1 MIHSM
6 QAAIITGPGQAGLTE
21 IPIPDPGSG
30 DLLIRVE
37 GCGVCPSNLP
47 LWQGRPWFT
56 YPAPPGNPGH
66 EGWGTVEATGH
77 GVKGFAEG
85 DRVTFLSSQAY
96 AEYDLVPAEAAVKLP
111 SSLDGKAFPGEP
123 VGCAVNVF
131 RRSQIRADQTVAV
144 IGAGFLGIIF
154 TALAAAQG
162 ANVVAITRRRA
173 SLDLAKKYGAAE
185 SVTLDDHQGIIDR
198 LNKITGGKGCDRV
211 IEATG
216 HQWPLDLAG
225 ELVGERGTLVIAG
238 YHQDGPR
245 QVNLQQWNWK
255 GIDVI
260 NAHERDRKVY
270 LEGIREGIRAAES
283 GLFRL
288 DDLVTHDFSLR
299 ELDKAYAAIT
309 ERPEGFIKG
318 IIRM

>member
-6 QAAIITGPGQAGLTE
+6 QAAVITGPGQAGLTE

-123 VGCAVNVF
+123 VGCAFNVF
-131 RRSQIRADQTVAV
+131 RRSQIRTGQTVAV

-154 TALAAAQG
+154 TALAAALG
-162 ANVVAITRRRA
+162 ANVVAITRRRT

-185 SVTLDDHQGIIDR
+185 TVELDDHQRIIDR

-216 HQWPLDLAG
+216 YQWPLDLAG
-225 ELVGERGTLVIAG
+225 ELVSERGTLVIAG

-255 GIDVI
+255 GIDVV

-270 LEGIREGIRAAES
+270 LEGIREGIRLQNRVCSAS
-283 GLFRL
+283 M
-288 DDLVTHDFSLR
+288 
-299 ELDKAYAAIT
+299 IW
-309 ERPEGFIKG
+309 
-318 IIRM
+318 

>member
-1 MIHSM
+1 MHSM
-6 QAAIITGPGQAGLTE
+6 RAAVITGPQQAGVRE
-21 IPIPDPGSG
+21 IPIPEPAEGNI
-30 DLLIRVE
+30 LIRVE

-66 EGWGTVEATGH
+66 EGWGLVEAVGS
-77 GVKGFAEG
+77 GVAGFSPG
-85 DRVTFLSSQAY
+85 DRVTFLSSRAY
-96 AEYDLVPAEAAVKLP
+96 ADYDLVPGEVAVKLP
-111 SSLDGKAFPGEP
+111 PSLDGQAFPGEP

-131 RRSQIRADQTVAV
+131 RRSHIESGQTVAV
-144 IGAGFLGIIF
+144 IGTGFLGLVF
-154 TALAAAQG
+154 TALAAAKG
-162 ANVVAITRRRA
+162 ADVVAIGRRKPP
-173 SLDLAKKYGAAE
+173 LDLASKYGAAE
-185 SVTLDDHQGIIDR
+185 TVELDDHYR
-198 LNKITGGKGCDRV
+198 VVEYMKKITGGKGCDRV

-225 ELVGERGTLVIAG
+225 ELVRERGMMVIAG

-255 GIDVI
+255 GIDVV
-260 NAHERDRKVY
+260 NAHERDPDVY
-270 LEGIREGIRAAES
+270 LEGIREGIKAAEA

-288 DDLVTHDFSLR
+288 DELVTHDFSLM
-299 ELDKAYAAIT
+299 ELDKAYST
-309 ERPEGFIKG
+309 LTDRPEGFIKG

>member
-1 MIHSM
+1 MHSM
-6 QAAIITGPGQAGLTE
+6 RAAVITGPGQAGLTQV
-21 IPIPDPGSG
+21 PIPDPGPG
-30 DLLIRVE
+30 DLLIKVE

-66 EGWGTVEATGH
+66 EGWGTVAAIGPSA
-77 GVKGFAEG
+77 KGFAQG

-111 SSLDGKAFPGEP
+111 SSLDGRAFPGEP

-131 RRSQIRADQTVAV
+131 HRSRIEAGQTVAV
-144 IGAGFLGIIF
+144 IGAGFLGIVF
-154 TALAAAQG
+154 TALAAAKG
-162 ANVVAITRRRA
+162 ARVVAMGRRETA
-173 SLDLAKKYGAAE
+173 LDLAKKYGAAE
-185 SVTLDDHQGIIDR
+185 TVRMDDHYRIVEYMKEMTNGM
-198 LNKITGGKGCDRV
+198 GCDRV
-211 IEATG
+211 VEATG
-216 HQWPLDLAG
+216 FQWPLDLAG
-225 ELVGERGTLVIAG
+225 ELVRERGALVIAG
-238 YHQDGPR
+238 YHQDSPR

-260 NAHERDRKVY
+260 NAHERDRNVY
-270 LEGIREGIRAAES
+270 LEGIREGIKAVEA

-288 DDLVTHDFSLR
+288 DDLITHDFTLM
-299 ELDKAYAAIT
+299 ELNRAYLALT